1 MFYVRIC
8 AYANVTDTPPEPMLL
23 QGTMAD
29 GPWSYRIG
37 SVLFISP
44 IYACVRSII
53 AVALK
58 HNPHHNLTLHPFR
71 SDEKC
76 LSHPD
81 LGTCARKCCSE
92 LEIGVLRP
100 IF

>member
-53 AVALK
+53 TVVRK
-58 HNPHHNLTLHPFR
+58 HNSPHNLTLHPFR
-71 SDEKC
+71 
-76 LSHPD
+76 PD
-81 LGTCARKCCSE
+81 GEMSLTLTSTCARKHYSE
-92 LEIGVLRP
+92 LEIGVVHSS
-100 IF
+100 F